1 MSSLPRRKS
10 VGAFFYVRRLSY
22 AQTLCCPGRTGSS
35 PLSGTDAMGTKHRPF
50 DNPHD
55 AVREHGTLGGRRQ
68 SRWLRT
74 ADGFAVCA
82 GDQYKIIKIKFV
94 ASMIAVTPATA
105 SSKASLASW

>member
-1 MSSLPRRKS
+1 MLPWSDWVVPSARKT
-10 VGAFFYVRRLSY
+10 GDEGEADLHRL
-22 AQTLCCPGRTGSS
+22 
-35 PLSGTDAMGTKHRPF
+35 F

-55 AVREHGTLGGRRQ
+55 AVREIGTYGGRWQ
-68 SRWLRT
+68 SRWPRA

-94 ASMIAVTPATA
+94 ATMIAVTPATA

>member
-1 MSSLPRRKS
+1 MLPWSDWVVPFARK
-10 VGAFFYVRRLSY
+10 
-22 AQTLCCPGRTGSS
+22 TGDEGEAH
-35 PLSGTDAMGTKHRPF
+35 LHRPF

-55 AVREHGTLGGRRQ
+55 AENRARRGTRQ

>member
-1 MSSLPRRKS
+1 MLPWSDWVVPSARK
-10 VGAFFYVRRLSY
+10 
-22 AQTLCCPGRTGSS
+22 TGDEGEAH
-35 PLSGTDAMGTKHRPF
+35 LHRPF

-55 AVREHGTLGGRRQ
+55 AENTARMGDKAKPSGV
-68 SRWLRT
+68 SAS

>member
-1 MSSLPRRKS
+1 MDDDETHLHVAYASHWDMDD
-10 VGAFFYVRRLSY
+10 AFCSRMRDEGEAHL
-22 AQTLCCPGRTGSS
+22 
-35 PLSGTDAMGTKHRPF
+35 HRPF

-55 AVREHGTLGGRRQ
+55 AVREIGTYGGRRQ
-68 SRWLRT
+68 SRWPRT